1 MRWLFSRASVI
12 GPAHVLS
19 ALPNQDS
26 VGICSSR
33 HLWAACVSDGLGS
46 KPFSDV
52 GSKLAVKVA
61 LSNLYNAVDS
71 DDHQE
76 FVTRLYNDWLKQII
90 PLKATDAAATCLAA
104 FGLGNNRV
112 RLIQLGDGVILYRS
126 RGVTSFISSSGN
138 KFGNETTALGSSKRF
153 SDWDFIDIEISE
165 KGDGVILMTDG
176 ISDDIEPVNFPEFMQ
191 SMYESLRRK
200 STRRRNSWLKQELMS
215 WPTPGHSDDKS
226 IAVVFRN

>member
-19 ALPNQDS
+19 GLPNQDS
-26 VGICSSR
+26 VGIRTCR
-33 HLWAACVSDGLGS
+33 QYWAASVSDGLGS

-52 GSKLAVKVA
+52 GSKLAVKVV
-61 LSNLYNAVDS
+61 LNSLHDTIDSNDHHKFVTHLYN
-71 DDHQE
+71 E
-76 FVTRLYNDWLKQII
+76 WLKQIS

-104 FGLGNNRV
+104 FGRGGDCV
-112 RLIQLGDGVILYRS
+112 RLVQLGDGAILYRS
-126 RGVTSFISSSGN
+126 RGVTSLFTSSDN
-138 KFGNETTALGSSKRF
+138 KFGNETSALGSSRRF
-153 SDWDFIDIEISE
+153 SDWSIIDIEIPE
-165 KGDGVILMTDG
+165 KGDGIILMTDG
-176 ISDDIEPVNFPEFMQ
+176 ISEDIEPEDFPEFMQ

-200 STRRRNSWLKQELMS
+200 STRARNSWLKRELKA